1 MPPQLFLLTENA
13 SNMKNPHGTL
23 WPTLKWRVTMGRI
36 WLSGCVALAIVC
48 THYSSGV
55 AQPTLTPKQIEQ
67 NADLGL
73 LSSFLHSNHF
83 IIVGELLD
91 VPVKEENAL
100 LWQDPRKVQVSVYSC
115 RIKVLETLHGSEP
128 SKEMKVYITRWPDKA
143 APNPSGVSKGE
154 KCIFVLNHLYGGP
167 ESTHKI
173 TVDPWLGVLP
183 YNGKLAELLRK
194 HGNRPSGT

>member
-1 MPPQLFLLTENA
+1 LCIHQ
-13 SNMKNPHGTL
+13 
-23 WPTLKWRVTMGRI
+23 
-36 WLSGCVALAIVC
+36 
-48 THYSSGV
+48 SSSV

-73 LSSFLHSNHF
+73 LSAFLHPNNF

-91 VPVKEENAL
+91 VPVKEKKAL
-100 LWQDPRKVQVSVYSC
+100 PWQDPMKVQVSVYSC
-115 RIKVLETLHGSEP
+115 RIKVLEALHGLEP
-128 SKEMKVYITRWPDKA
+128 SKEIKVYIMRWPDKA
-143 APNPSGVSKGE
+143 APKPSGVSKGD
-154 KCIFVLNHLYGGP
+154 KCIFILNHLYGGP

-194 HGNRPSGT
+194 HGNRPSGP

>member
-1 MPPQLFLLTENA
+1 
-13 SNMKNPHGTL
+13 
-23 WPTLKWRVTMGRI
+23 MGRV
-36 WLSGCVALAIVC
+36 WFSGCLALACFC

-55 AQPTLTPKQIEQ
+55 AQPTLTPMQIEQ

-73 LSSFLHSNHF
+73 LSQFLQSNNF
-83 IIVGELLD
+83 IIVGEILD
-91 VPVKEENAL
+91 VPVKEAKAL
-100 LWQDPRKVQVSVYSC
+100 PWQDPKKVQVCVYSC

-128 SKEMKVYITRWPDKA
+128 SKEIKVYITRWPDKA

-154 KCIFVLNHLYGGP
+154 KCIFVLNWLYGGP

-183 YNGKLAELLRK
+183 YNGKLVELLRK
-194 HGNRPSGT
+194 HGNRPSGP

>member
-1 MPPQLFLLTENA
+1 
-13 SNMKNPHGTL
+13 
-23 WPTLKWRVTMGRI
+23 MGKI
-36 WLSGCVALAIVC
+36 WVSGCFALACFC
-48 THYSSGV
+48 THHSSGF

-73 LSSFLHSNHF
+73 LSQLIHSNNF

-100 LWQDPRKVQVSVYSC
+100 PWQDPRKVQVSLYSC

-143 APNPSGVSKGE
+143 APNPSGVSEGE
-154 KCIFVLNHLYGGP
+154 KRILILNHLFGGP

-194 HGNRPSGT
+194 HGNRPFGS